1 MHGITFCHM
10 HLNLLLM
17 LQPIYKSTLHATDF
31 YYHNAHK
38 EHIMS
43 LGGDNIEQMEIL

>member
-1 MHGITFCHM
+1 MQLIM
-10 HLNLLLM
+10 
-17 LQPIYKSTLHATDF
+17 F